1 MRTVRAAAAIAVWLA
16 ALPAGAESAFV
27 AGIRDLPLMD
37 ELTTV
42 ADAGVQ
48 FDKPS
53 GRIVEA
59 FAEGRVPAP
68 RVRRF
73 YRRTLPQLGW
83 ERTARDTYAR
93 EGEVLELDYFAGD
106 GPLTVRYTLRPE

>member
-1 MRTVRAAAAIAVWLA
+1 MTAPSRA
-16 ALPAGAESAFV
+16 PDS
-27 AGIRDLPLMD
+27 
-37 ELTTV
+37 
-42 ADAGVQ
+42 AGVSQ
-48 FDKPS
+48 LPHES
-53 GRIVEA
+53 ESHPNEWGNSHG
-59 FAEGRVPAP
+59 AEGRVPAP

>member
-1 MRTVRAAAAIAVWLA
+1 MTLCLA
-16 ALPAGAESAFV
+16 ALPAGVGAESAFV

-37 ELTTV
+37 GLARV
-42 ADAGVQ
+42 NDAGVQ
-48 FDKPS
+48 FDKPA

-83 ERTARDTYAR
+83 ERVDRDTYAR